1 MATVQTD
8 DADGACLDSRCTPT
22 LTFSSAHEVLMVLIE
37 TALCERTVYK
47 NGTERNL
54 HRGANV
60 HARDVICK
68 GPECNRNVTKART
81 LFADVVRARG
91 DGSPPRGTSPTL
103 NCQSGL
109 SGMIPCCW
117 LLG

>member
-22 LTFSSAHEVLMVLIE
+22 LTFSSAHEVLMVLKE
-37 TALCERTVYK
+37 TALCEHTVYK

-81 LFADVVRARG
+81 LLLMLFEPEVTDHHHVVPAQPSIASQ
-91 DGSPPRGTSPTL
+91 DFPA
-103 NCQSGL
+103 
-109 SGMIPCCW
+109 
-117 LLG
+117 